1 MEVQKNHSDM
11 AEQMAFFFHENQ
23 DEEINLVELFYLLWR
38 HSIQIAACIM
48 LGGIVAFGSTFFLMT
63 PMYEATA
70 KMYVVSSSN
79 NSIVNLN
86 DLALGTQLA
95 VDYQELILSRA
106 LLEDVI
112 DTLSLDMTFET
123 LAKHVSVINPGD
135 TRILSIT
142 VTCQDP
148 ELAADISNE
157 IAEQA
162 VAYLPRIM
170 ESPAPNIYETA
181 IVPTEKASPSYYL
194 NTAIGAVAFG
204 MVYSIFL
211 IVRYL
216 MNDALTTPED
226 INRAFGAQPLAIIP
240 EGNLK
245 NAKNKRM
252 ATRSRQK

>member
-1 MEVQKNHSDM
+1 METQKNHSDM
-11 AEQMAFFFHENQ
+11 AEQMSFFLREE
-23 DEEINLVELFYLLWR
+23 DEEISLAELFYLLWG
-38 HSIQIAACIM
+38 HAIQIVACIL
-48 LGGIVAFGSTFFLMT
+48 LGGIVAFVGTFFLMT
-63 PMYEATA
+63 PMYEATS

-95 VDYQELILSRA
+95 VDYQELILSRS

-112 DTLSLDMTFET
+112 DALSLDMTYEM
-123 LAKHVSVINPGD
+123 LVNQVSVVNPGD

-142 VTCQDP
+142 VTSSDP

-162 VAYLPRIM
+162 VVYLPRIM
-170 ESPAPNIYETA
+170 ESPAPNIYENA
-181 IVPTEKASPSYYL
+181 IVPTEKSSPSYSL

-204 MVYSIFL
+204 ILYSAFL

-226 INRAFGAQPLAIIP
+226 ISRAFGVQPLALIP

-245 NAKNKRM
+245 NAKNKRG
-252 ATRSRQK
+252 AVSAS